1 MNKIS
6 DDILCKVE
14 KPARYVGGELNQ
26 VIKNPNEVDI
36 RFAFCFPDV
45 YEVGMS
51 HLGTRILY
59 HTINERPDTY
69 CERSFAPWPNEVDI
83 RFAFCFPDVY
93 EVGMSHLGTRI
104 LYHTINERPDT
115 YCERSFAPW
124 PDMEKLMRENNIP
137 LYNLETKDSL
147 DKFDILGFTLQYEMS
162 YTNILNMLDMSGIT
176 IRASERGEDEPIVM
190 AGGPC
195 AYNPEPL
202 YDIVDFF
209 EIGEGEEMM
218 NDVLEV
224 YKKYK
229 GKGKKKEFLREIS
242 KIRGIYVPSLYDVT
256 YNEDGTIKEFKP
268 NEVYKKYKGKGKKK
282 EFLREISKIRGIYVP
297 SLYDVTYNEDGTIK
311 EFKPKYDDVPAKVQ
325 KRVVNNFDAVSFPE
339 EMIVPYTEIVH
350 DRIVLETFRGCTNGC
365 RFCQAGMIYR
375 PVREKTTN
383 TLLEQARK
391 AVKATGYQ
399 EISLASLSTCD
410 YSDIQRL
417 ITQLVSEHEDNK
429 VGVALPSIRV
439 DAFDVDL
446 IKEIQKVRKTGL
458 TFAPEA
464 GSQRMR
470 DIINK
475 GLTEDR
481 ILAAAKN
488 AFESGWSTMKLY
500 FMVGLPYETTEDAR
514 GIGELAEKIA
524 DVYFA
529 TPKEKRSKGLKI
541 TVSTSILVPKPF
553 TPFQWAP
560 MEKPEI
566 VAERIKAVKDSIKEK
581 RSKGLKITVS
591 TSILVPKPFTPFQW
605 APMEKPEIVAERIKA
620 VKDSINS
627 RSINYNYHE
636 QETSF
641 MEAVFARGDRRACDV
656 LIKAFEKGAKFDGWS
671 EFFSKQ
677 IWDEAMADCDFNPDF
692 YVYREKSYDEVLPW
706 DFIDIGVNRKY
717 LERENEKAKNAEL
730 TKNCREGCTGCGI
743 NVNFKEGK
751 CFEGALC
758 N

>member
-1 MNKIS
+1 MNKIT

-14 KPARYVGGELNQ
+14 KPSRYVGGELNQ
-26 VIKNPNEVDI
+26 VIKNPENVNI

-59 HTINERPDTY
+59 HTINERKDTY
-69 CERSFAPWPNEVDI
+69 CERV
-83 RFAFCFPDVY
+83 
-93 EVGMSHLGTRI
+93 
-104 LYHTINERPDT
+104 
-115 YCERSFAPW
+115 FAPW
-124 PDMEKLMRENNIP
+124 PDMETLMRENNIP
-137 LYNLETKDSL
+137 LYTLETKDSL

-176 IRASERGEDEPIVM
+176 IRASERGEEEPIIM

-202 YDIVDFF
+202 YDVVDFF

-224 YKKYK
+224 YAKHKAN
-229 GKGKKKEFLREIS
+229 GKVNKKEFLREIS
-242 KIRGIYVPSLYDVT
+242 KIGGIYVPSLYDVT
-256 YNEDGTIKEFKP
+256 YNEDGTIKEF
-268 NEVYKKYKGKGKKK
+268 
-282 EFLREISKIRGIYVP
+282 
-297 SLYDVTYNEDGTIK
+297 T
-311 EFKPKYDDVPAKVQ
+311 PKYEDVPAKVK
-325 KRVVNNFDAVSFPE
+325 KRIVNNFDAVSFPD
-339 EMIVPYTEIVH
+339 EMIVPYTDIVH
-350 DRIVLETFRGCTNGC
+350 DRVVLETARGCTNGC

-391 AVKATGYQ
+391 ALKATGYD
-399 EISLASLSTCD
+399 EVSLASLSICD
-410 YSDIQRL
+410 YSNIQNL
-417 ITQLVSEHEDNK
+417 ISSLVMEHEAKK
-429 VGVALPSIRV
+429 VGIALPSIRV
-439 DAFDVDL
+439 DAFSVDL

-475 GLTEDR
+475 GLTEER
-481 ILAAAKN
+481 ILEAAKS
-488 AFESGWSTMKLY
+488 AFESGWSTIKLY
-500 FMVGLPYETTEDAR
+500 FILGLPYETTEDAA
-514 GIGELAEKIA
+514 GIGELAEKMA
-524 DVYFA
+524 DVYFGI
-529 TPKEKRSKGLKI
+529 PKDVRNKGLKI

-560 MEKPEI
+560 MARPEI
-566 VAERIKAVKDSIKEK
+566 VDERIKAVRGAIK
-581 RSKGLKITVS
+581 
-591 TSILVPKPFTPFQW
+591 
-605 APMEKPEIVAERIKA
+605 
-620 VKDSINS
+620 S
-627 RSINYNYHE
+627 RSIVYNYHE

-641 MEAVFARGDRRACDV
+641 MEAVFARGDRRTYDV

-671 EFFSKQ
+671 EYFNME
-677 IWDEAMADCDFNPDF
+677 IWKEAMEECNLDADF
-692 YVYREKSYDEVLPW
+692 YVYRERGYDEVLPW

-717 LERENEKAKNAEL
+717 LERENEKAKRAEL
-730 TKNCREGCTGCGI
+730 TRNCLEGCTGCGI

-751 CFEGALC
+751 CFEGAIR

>member
-69 CERSFAPWPNEVDI
+69 CER
-83 RFAFCFPDVY
+83 
-93 EVGMSHLGTRI
+93 T
-104 LYHTINERPDT
+104 
-115 YCERSFAPW
+115 FAPW
-124 PDMEKLMRENNIP
+124 PDMEKLMRKNNIP
-137 LYNLETKDSL
+137 LYTLETKDSL

-176 IRASERGEDEPIVM
+176 IRASERGEDEPIIM

-218 NDVLEV
+218 NDVL
-224 YKKYK
+224 
-229 GKGKKKEFLREIS
+229 
-242 KIRGIYVPSLYDVT
+242 D
-256 YNEDGTIKEFKP
+256 
-268 NEVYKKYKGKGKKK
+268 VYKKYKGKGKKK

-417 ITQLVSEHEDNK
+417 ITQLVAEHEDNK

-560 MEKPEI
+560 MEKPE
-566 VAERIKAVKDSIKEK
+566 V
-581 RSKGLKITVS
+581 
-591 TSILVPKPFTPFQW
+591 
-605 APMEKPEIVAERIKA
+605 VAERIKA

-677 IWDEAMADCDFNPDF
+677 IWDEAMAECDFNPDF

>member
-1 MNKIS
+1 MNKIT

-14 KPARYVGGELNQ
+14 KPSRYVGGELNQ
-26 VIKNPNEVDI
+26 VIKNPEDVNI

-59 HTINERPDTY
+59 HTINERKDTY
-69 CERSFAPWPNEVDI
+69 CERV
-83 RFAFCFPDVY
+83 
-93 EVGMSHLGTRI
+93 
-104 LYHTINERPDT
+104 
-115 YCERSFAPW
+115 FAPW
-124 PDMEKLMRENNIP
+124 PDMEALMRENDIK
-137 LYNLETKDSL
+137 LFTLETKTSL
-147 DKFDILGFTLQYEMS
+147 DKFDMLGFTLQYEMS
-162 YTNILNMLDMSGIT
+162 YTNILNMLDMSGIA
-176 IRASERGEDEPIVM
+176 IRASERGEDAPIIM

-224 YKKYK
+224 YARHKEA
-229 GKGKKKEFLREIS
+229 GTFNKKKFLREIS
-242 KIRGIYVPSLYDVT
+242 KIG
-256 YNEDGTIKEFKP
+256 
-268 NEVYKKYKGKGKKK
+268 
-282 EFLREISKIRGIYVP
+282 GIYVP

-311 EFKPKYDDVPAKVQ
+311 EFKPKYDDVPTKVK
-325 KRVVNNFDAVSFPE
+325 KRIVNDFDSVAFPD

-350 DRIVLETFRGCTNGC
+350 DRVVLETARGCTNGC

-391 AVKATGYQ
+391 ALKATGYN
-399 EISLASLSTCD
+399 EVSLASLSICD
-410 YSDIQRL
+410 YSNIQNL
-417 ITQLVSEHEDNK
+417 ISSLVLEHEQNK
-429 VGVALPSIRV
+429 VGIALPSIRV
-439 DAFDVDL
+439 DAFSVDL

-481 ILAAAKN
+481 ILEAAKS
-488 AFESGWSTMKLY
+488 AFESGWSTIKLY
-500 FMVGLPYETTEDAR
+500 FMIGLPYETTEDAA
-514 GIGELAEKIA
+514 GIGELAEKMA
-524 DVYFA
+524 DVYFSI
-529 TPKEKRSKGLKI
+529 PKDKRSKGLKI
-541 TVSTSILVPKPF
+541 TVSASILVPKPF

-560 MEKPEI
+560 MERPE
-566 VAERIKAVKDSIKEK
+566 VVYERIGAVKGAIK
-581 RSKGLKITVS
+581 
-591 TSILVPKPFTPFQW
+591 
-605 APMEKPEIVAERIKA
+605 
-620 VKDSINS
+620 S
-627 RSINYNYHE
+627 RSIAFNYHE

-641 MEAVFARGDRRACDV
+641 MEAVFARGDRRTCDA
-656 LIKAFEKGAKFDGWS
+656 LIRAFEKGAKFDGWS
-671 EFFSKQ
+671 EYFNMD
-677 IWDEAMADCDFNPDF
+677 IWKESMEECNLDPEF
-692 YVYREKSYDEVLPW
+692 YVYRERTYDEVLPW

-717 LERENEKAKNAEL
+717 LERENEKAKKAEL
-730 TKNCREGCTGCGI
+730 TRNCLEGCTGCGI

-751 CFEGALC
+751 CFEGAIR
-758 N
+758 NQVF

>member
-26 VIKNPNEVDI
+26 VIKNPKEVDI

-69 CERSFAPWPNEVDI
+69 CER
-83 RFAFCFPDVY
+83 
-93 EVGMSHLGTRI
+93 T
-104 LYHTINERPDT
+104 
-115 YCERSFAPW
+115 FAPW

-137 LYNLETKDSL
+137 LYTLETKDSL

-176 IRASERGEDEPIVM
+176 IRASERREDEPIVM

-218 NDVLEV
+218 NDVLDV

-256 YNEDGTIKEFKP
+256 YNE
-268 NEVYKKYKGKGKKK
+268 N
-282 EFLREISKIRGIYVP
+282 
-297 SLYDVTYNEDGTIK
+297 GTIK

-417 ITQLVSEHEDNK
+417 ITQLVAEHEDNK

-560 MEKPEI
+560 MEKPEV
-566 VAERIKAVKDSIKEK
+566 VAERIKAVKD
-581 RSKGLKITVS
+581 
-591 TSILVPKPFTPFQW
+591 
-605 APMEKPEIVAERIKA
+605 A
-620 VKDSINS
+620 INS

-641 MEAVFARGDRRACDV
+641 MEAVFARGDRRTCDV

-671 EFFSKQ
+671 EFFSKK
-677 IWDEAMADCDFNPDF
+677 IWDEAMEEANLNPDF

>member
-1 MNKIS
+1 MNKIT

-14 KPARYVGGELNQ
+14 KPSRYVGGELNQ
-26 VIKNPNEVDI
+26 VIKNPEDVNI

-59 HTINERPDTY
+59 HTINERKDTY
-69 CERSFAPWPNEVDI
+69 CERVF
-83 RFAFCFPDVY
+83 
-93 EVGMSHLGTRI
+93 T
-104 LYHTINERPDT
+104 
-115 YCERSFAPW
+115 PW
-124 PDMEKLMRENNIP
+124 PDMEGLMRENDIK
-137 LYNLETKDSL
+137 LFSLETKTSL
-147 DKFDILGFTLQYEMS
+147 DKFDMLGFTLQYEMS

-176 IRASERGEDEPIVM
+176 IRASERGEDEPIIM

-224 YKKYK
+224 YARHKSN
-229 GKGKKKEFLREIS
+229 GKVNKKEFLREIS
-242 KIRGIYVPSLYDVT
+242 KIG
-256 YNEDGTIKEFKP
+256 
-268 NEVYKKYKGKGKKK
+268 
-282 EFLREISKIRGIYVP
+282 GIYVP

-311 EFKPKYDDVPAKVQ
+311 EFKPKFEDVPAKIK
-325 KRVVNNFDAVSFPE
+325 KRIVNDFDSVAFPD

-350 DRIVLETFRGCTNGC
+350 DRVVLETARGCTNGC

-391 AVKATGYQ
+391 ALKATGYN
-399 EISLASLSTCD
+399 EVSLASLSICD
-410 YSDIQRL
+410 YSNIQNL
-417 ITQLVSEHEDNK
+417 ISSLILEHEGDK
-429 VGVALPSIRV
+429 VGIALPSIRV
-439 DAFDVDL
+439 DAFSVDL

-475 GLTEDR
+475 GLTEER
-481 ILAAAKN
+481 ILEAAKS
-488 AFESGWSTMKLY
+488 AFESGWSTIKLY
-500 FMVGLPYETTEDAR
+500 FILGLPYETTEDAA
-514 GIGELAEKIA
+514 GIGELAEKMA
-524 DVYFA
+524 DVYFGI
-529 TPKEKRSKGLKI
+529 PKNVRNKGLKI

-560 MEKPEI
+560 MARPEI
-566 VAERIKAVKDSIKEK
+566 VDERIKAVRGAIK
-581 RSKGLKITVS
+581 
-591 TSILVPKPFTPFQW
+591 
-605 APMEKPEIVAERIKA
+605 
-620 VKDSINS
+620 S
-627 RSINYNYHE
+627 RSIVYNYHE

-641 MEAVFARGDRRACDV
+641 MEAVFARGDRRTCDV

-671 EFFSKQ
+671 EYFNMD
-677 IWDEAMADCDFNPDF
+677 IWNEAMAECNLDPDF
-692 YVYREKSYDEVLPW
+692 YVYRDRTYEEILPW

-717 LERENEKAKNAEL
+717 LERENEKAKKAEL
-730 TKNCREGCTGCGI
+730 TKNCLEGCTGCGI

-751 CFEGALC
+751 CFEGAIR

>member
-14 KPARYVGGELNQ
+14 KPARYIGGELNQ

-59 HTINERPDTY
+59 HTINERQDTY
-69 CERSFAPWPNEVDI
+69 CERA
-83 RFAFCFPDVY
+83 
-93 EVGMSHLGTRI
+93 
-104 LYHTINERPDT
+104 
-115 YCERSFAPW
+115 FAPW
-124 PDMEKLMRENNIP
+124 PDMEELMRKNNIP
-137 LYNLETKDSL
+137 LYTLETKDAL
-147 DKFDILGFTLQYEMS
+147 NRFDILGFTLQYEMS

-209 EIGEGEEMM
+209 EIGEGEEVM
-218 NDVLEV
+218 NDVLDV

-242 KIRGIYVPSLYDVT
+242 KIRGV
-256 YNEDGTIKEFKP
+256 
-268 NEVYKKYKGKGKKK
+268 
-282 EFLREISKIRGIYVP
+282 YVP

-311 EFKPKYDDVPAKVQ
+311 EFKPKYDDVPATVQ
-325 KRVVNNFDAVSFPE
+325 KRIVNNFDAVSFPE

-417 ITQLVSEHEDNK
+417 ITQLVAEHEDNK

-514 GIGELAEKIA
+514 GIGQLAEKIA
-524 DVYFA
+524 DVYFN
-529 TPKEKRSKGLKI
+529 TPKEKRNKGLKI

-560 MEKPEI
+560 MEKPE
-566 VAERIKAVKDSIKEK
+566 V
-581 RSKGLKITVS
+581 
-591 TSILVPKPFTPFQW
+591 
-605 APMEKPEIVAERIKA
+605 VAERIKA

-627 RSINYNYHE
+627 RSITYNYHE

-671 EFFSKQ
+671 EYFSKQ
-677 IWDEAMADCDFNPDF
+677 IWDEAMVECDFNPDF
-692 YVYREKSYDEVLPW
+692 YVYREKTYDEVLPW
-706 DFIDIGVNRKY
+706 DFINIGVNRKY

>member
-6 DDILCKVE
+6 DDILYKVE
-14 KPARYVGGELNQ
+14 KPARYVGGEFNSYNKDKS
-26 VIKNPNEVDI
+26 IVDI
-36 RFAFCFPDV
+36 RYAFCFPDV

-51 HLGTRILY
+51 HLGSKILY
-59 HTINERPDTY
+59 YVINQREDTF
-69 CERSFAPWPNEVDI
+69 CER
-83 RFAFCFPDVY
+83 C
-93 EVGMSHLGTRI
+93 
-104 LYHTINERPDT
+104 
-115 YCERSFAPW
+115 FAPW
-124 PDMEKLMRENNIP
+124 PDMEKQLRDNDIK
-137 LYNLETKDSL
+137 LYALESKDSL
-147 DKFDILGFTLQYEMS
+147 SEFDFLGFTLQYEMS

-218 NDVLEV
+218 NDVL
-224 YKKYK
+224 
-229 GKGKKKEFLREIS
+229 
-242 KIRGIYVPSLYDVT
+242 D
-256 YNEDGTIKEFKP
+256 
-268 NEVYKKYKGKGKKK
+268 VYKKYKGKGKKK

-566 VAERIKAVKDSIKEK
+566 VAERIKAVKDSI
-581 RSKGLKITVS
+581 
-591 TSILVPKPFTPFQW
+591 
-605 APMEKPEIVAERIKA
+605 
-620 VKDSINS
+620 NS